1 MRMDINMRNSFFIEN
16 KKQDGSQMVPFCF
29 FFVKTLFHSN
39 TVLRFNCSMIDFM
52 IFCLEMKR
60 NSKKLIDYK
69 EKMDY
74 YNKKLNSSQKS
85 KKGMN

>member
-1 MRMDINMRNSFFIEN
+1 
-16 KKQDGSQMVPFCF
+16 
-29 FFVKTLFHSN
+29 
-39 TVLRFNCSMIDFM
+39 MIDFM
-52 IFCLEMKR
+52 IFCSEMKR